1 MNGKPIYYWDACVF
15 IDWLMSSKSSRT
27 SEEMNGISSVA
38 QLIDKNQAIL
48 VASSI
53 VRIEILACT
62 LYEETQEKL
71 TQLFMRKNFQE
82 IAVDKRIA
90 SLAHDIRN
98 FYQQEK
104 QNAINIK
111 TPDAIHLATAIH
123 YQVNQFHTFDG
134 KRKRGLLRLSGNVAG
149 HNLKICKPQVRHLTT
164 EN

>member
-1 MNGKPIYYWDACVF
+1 MNGKPLYYWDTCVF
-15 IDWLMSSKSSRT
+15 IDWLMSRNSSRT
-27 SEEMNGISSVA
+27 SEEMNGISKVA
-38 QLIDKNQAIL
+38 QLFDKNQAIL
-48 VASSI
+48 VVSSI

-62 LYEETQEKL
+62 LSDEAQEKL
-71 TQLFMRKNFQE
+71 TQLFMRRNFQE

-90 SLAHDIRN
+90 SLAHNIRN

-134 KRKRGLLRLSGNVAG
+134 KGKRGLLRLSGNVAG
-149 HNLKICKPQVRHLTT
+149 HNLIICKPNKTP
-164 EN
+164 

>member
-1 MNGKPIYYWDACVF
+1 MNGKPIYYWDTCVF
-15 IDWLMSSKSSRT
+15 IDWLMSSNSSR
-27 SEEMNGISSVA
+27 SYEEMEGISGVA
-38 QLIDKNQAIL
+38 QLIDKNKAIL

-62 LYEETQEKL
+62 LSEEAQDKL
-71 TQLFMRKNFQE
+71 SQLFMRKNFQE

-98 FYQQEK
+98 FYQQTK

-111 TPDAIHLATAIH
+111 TPDAIHLATAIY

-134 KRKRGLLRLSGNVAG
+134 QRKRGLLRLSGNVAG
-149 HNLKICKPQVRHLTT
+149 HNLTICKPQPWDC
-164 EN
+164 